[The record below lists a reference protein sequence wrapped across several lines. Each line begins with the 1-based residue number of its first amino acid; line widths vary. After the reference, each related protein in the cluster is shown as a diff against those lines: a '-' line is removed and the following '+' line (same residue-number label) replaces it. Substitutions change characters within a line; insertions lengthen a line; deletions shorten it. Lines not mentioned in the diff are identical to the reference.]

1 MNLAGPTDSGVQ
13 RRVLACVAWH
23 ATWPPW
29 EKRNSLFLFSHGAS
43 FSNVTPI
50 FATISIVSCCYYF
63 RRIPILCKHVVGIFE
78 FSSCRHCQAG
88 VWKLNGIGLGLRTG
102 HIMGTAVEF
111 MGPSL
116 LGTDLQ
122 TGRVWMEGN
131 LKYSHSEKDIIK
143 EYGEKYPTWTISSA
157 CIETVEDIGG
167 KNSNKTHFNYCKIF
181 PVMKLLDNG
190 CTLQVYKQHRSFTIS
205 YITLGQA
212 TISSRYYLCAS
223 NPSTSYSKPL
233 HIINPITDQEKEGK
247 EGKINRKQP
256 FPPE

>member
-1 MNLAGPTDSGVQ
+1 MNLAGPTDFGVQ

-43 FSNVTPI
+43 FSNVTSI

-78 FSSCRHCQAG
+78 CSSCRHCQAG

-167 KNSNKTHFNYCKIF
+167 KNSSKTHFNYCKIF
-181 PVMKLLDNG
+181 PVMKQLDNG
-190 CTLQVYKQHRSFTIS
+190 CTLQVYKQHNHLQ
-205 YITLGQA
+205 YH
-212 TISSRYYLCAS
+212 
-223 NPSTSYSKPL
+223 P
-233 HIINPITDQEKEGK
+233 
-247 EGKINRKQP
+247 
-256 FPPE
+256 